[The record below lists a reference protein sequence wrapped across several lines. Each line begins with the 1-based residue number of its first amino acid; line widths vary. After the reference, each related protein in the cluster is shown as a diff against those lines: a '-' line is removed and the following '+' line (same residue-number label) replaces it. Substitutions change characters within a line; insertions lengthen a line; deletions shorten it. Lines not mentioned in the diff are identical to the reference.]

1 MEDKTSNPVVMA
13 NQVLDQSTPVV
24 PDLYAFV
31 PTSSGKELSTAACW
45 WGLSIARNSG
55 EVGICGARSEC
66 DTFNYMLMAEERG
79 LGFPGCRVPEPW
91 RLVIASAE
99 EPPSVY

>member
-1 MEDKTSNPVVMA
+1 MEDKTSNPVVVT

-24 PDLYAFV
+24 PDLYALV
-31 PTSSGKELSTAACW
+31 PTSSGKELAAAACRR
-45 WGLSIARNSG
+45 GLSIARNGG

-66 DTFNYMLMAEERG
+66 DTFHFMLMAEEGG

-91 RLVIASAE
+91 HLVFASAE

>member
-13 NQVLDQSTPVV
+13 NQALDQSTPVV

-31 PTSSGKELSTAACW
+31 PTSSGKELSTTACW
-45 WGLSIARNSG
+45 WGLSIARNGG

-79 LGFPGCRVPEPW
+79 FRFPGCRVPEPW
-91 RLVIASAE
+91 HLVIASAE